1 SLDKNFYIQKV
12 WLEIGGLLLS
22 LPVLLIIQELLEPQ
36 RNLFSGSW
44 LQMAKK
50 AFTGW
55 MCAALVARVVQS
67 WFTGIVSK
75 YLSTLSRS
83 VIQCIAVIVVHMW
96 DPSGMQSVSLRTQ
109 ELVRDAVS
117 RSLIRL
123 LQPPILLQ
131 ITAFQ
136 AEARMLH
143 VQRMSGE
150 ELASFPVGTFL
161 RVSDLKTALQSNPE
175 LRGQRLKLVCD
186 GVVLPDDHKLE
197 SAVALLLVV
206 SRPFVEAT
214 ESSVQKLVLAAEKG
228 AVSEVE
234 EMLQQPYDPDLR
246 GFVRKSFAEA
256 SSHGYQTPLAAAAG
270 SGQTEVVRL
279 LLAAGA
285 KVNLRSQNQ
294 GFWRKAARNPKV
306 NPNATPLFQASCAGH
321 AEVVRLLLDAQA
333 DQHQVCGVEALS
345 PFHAA
350 VKRGRTEVAGL
361 LLEARADTNK
371 AHGDETPLATAIL
384 QNHPDMV
391 ALLLKNGADKEQV
404 VDFDTPL
411 GLAVRRGRQE
421 IVALLLEAGADR
433 HRRFGPVRERPM
445 AVAAKY
451 GYTAIMRLLQPGPGS
466 EDSPKKGIALEE
478 CTDVYSVQI
487 PVTKQ
492 PERDGEH
499 EVQSQS
505 LPESDEEVSDESH
518 EADDTA
524 AFEEW
529 SHAAFEEHIAGIVSS
544 MDPAQPDIIQCVR
557 ASQALGCFGRAFRP
571 AGRGKSRRSFPTNH
585 IQEFWSH
592 SWHGNAWHKVL
603 TALYLY
609 NGMTAAVFASL
620 GTLLL
625 WALVAWSYL
634 PVEPL
639 WWREHPAASFWCTGT
654 SILLYCLALFFSKP
668 RRRVFLDILCIDQED
683 TSLKAAGLVSM
694 GAFLKCSDSMLVLWD
709 PSYTHRLWCVFE
721 MAAYLHSRPADK
733 VKLIIRPTILG
744 PVFISLPVALFFF
757 MLVTSVIPTA
767 QHAIMWPLMGL
778 AVYVGFYKSC
788 SMLREYWRSVELLE
802 KRVAGFTAK
811 ESLCWCCS
819 ADHKDADGESIVCDR
834 QIVFRCIV
842 TWFGSLENFETR
854 VRTDVLECLVD
865 QLSKQI
871 FTYKQCALAALPYCW
886 SSFDV
891 SAVEASLRIPDYDL
905 LFQPFDFGGVMR
917 PVCRGLGWALG
928 FLPVI
933 FFLASRLGFLLR
945 HKRDSICAEVLVNSC
960 ILVAMIA
967 VFFALLMLEQACWS
981 FEGPLGYYNLAY
993 HRLPGTGVFVGILL
1007 STAAILF
1014 CCIGPRCCGRR
1025 SFKPASEQRTMSPE
1039 PDRGV

>member
-1 SLDKNFYIQKV
+1 
-12 WLEIGGLLLS
+12 
-22 LPVLLIIQELLEPQ
+22 
-36 RNLFSGSW
+36 
-44 LQMAKK
+44 M
-50 AFTGW
+50 
-55 MCAALVARVVQS
+55 
-67 WFTGIVSK
+67 
-75 YLSTLSRS
+75 
-83 VIQCIAVIVVHMW
+83 
-96 DPSGMQSVSLRTQ
+96 
-109 ELVRDAVS
+109 
-117 RSLIRL
+117 
-123 LQPPILLQ
+123 
-131 ITAFQ
+131 
-136 AEARMLH
+136 
-143 VQRMSGE
+143 
-150 ELASFPVGTFL
+150 
-161 RVSDLKTALQSNPE
+161 
-175 LRGQRLKLVCD
+175 
-186 GVVLPDDHKLE
+186 
-197 SAVALLLVV
+197 
-206 SRPFVEAT
+206 
-214 ESSVQKLVLAAEKG
+214 
-228 AVSEVE
+228 
-234 EMLQQPYDPDLR
+234 
-246 GFVRKSFAEA
+246 
-256 SSHGYQTPLAAAAG
+256 
-270 SGQTEVVRL
+270 
-279 LLAAGA
+279 
-285 KVNLRSQNQ
+285 
-294 GFWRKAARNPKV
+294 
-306 NPNATPLFQASCAGH
+306 
-321 AEVVRLLLDAQA
+321 
-333 DQHQVCGVEALS
+333 
-345 PFHAA
+345 
-350 VKRGRTEVAGL
+350 
-361 LLEARADTNK
+361 
-371 AHGDETPLATAIL
+371 
-384 QNHPDMV
+384 
-391 ALLLKNGADKEQV
+391 
-404 VDFDTPL
+404 
-411 GLAVRRGRQE
+411 
-421 IVALLLEAGADR
+421 
-433 HRRFGPVRERPM
+433 
-445 AVAAKY
+445 
-451 GYTAIMRLLQPGPGS
+451 
-466 EDSPKKGIALEE
+466 
-478 CTDVYSVQI
+478 
-487 PVTKQ
+487 
-492 PERDGEH
+492 
-499 EVQSQS
+499 QSQS
-505 LPESDEEVSDESH
+505 LPESDEEVSDESDESH
-518 EADDTA
+518 EADETA

-529 SHAAFEEHIAGIVSS
+529 THAAFEEHIAGIVAS

-609 NGMTAAVFASL
+609 NSMTAAVFASL

-668 RRRVFLDILCIDQED
+668 RRRVFLDILCIDQAD

-802 KRVAGFTAK
+802 ERVAGFTAK

-819 ADHKDADGESIVCDR
+819 AGHKDADGESIVCDR

-945 HKRDSICAEVLVNSC
+945 RKRDSICAEVLVNSF

-981 FEGPLGYYNLAY
+981 FEGPLGHYNVAY

-1025 SFKPASEQRTMSPE
+1025 SLKPASEQRTMSPE